1 MVGLVYVCCVFAIP
15 MPSVEERRMAW
26 QHLIPAKAISEAEL
40 LKALAQQNFDI
51 KMYTGEQGSNL
62 DPPLFEKEK
71 RLAELLYNNE
81 KYDDALRAYRKLC
94 TTGNEIFKRELEA
107 TGSGPIFG
115 ESLAAANLNYAKCLI
130 RAGDPAEASRAA
142 KLGITCSGD
151 STSSTQNV
159 SMYLRGI
166 LALSAHQIKTCKKW
180 WADKYFDT
188 FIELVGRIRSKKPVT
203 LDIGVE
209 PVKFTSEQAEQ
220 LGPLLSELGDIYI
233 KRDDP
238 ARAERAY
245 KGAQDAWIALGEKG
259 QHNLAAVDQRLAQLY
274 VKTKNYDDATTLIQD
289 ALDKSSDSDYLAK
302 SKLLLD
308 KEDALWGARK
318 YYESS
323 LVRCEAMR
331 LWIQKQAMRL
341 WIQEQH
347 K

>member
-1 MVGLVYVCCVFAIP
+1 
-15 MPSVEERRMAW
+15 MAW

-94 TTGNEIFKRELEA
+94 AAGNEIFERELKA

-115 ESLAAANLNYAKCLI
+115 ESLAVANLNYAKCLL
-130 RAGDPAEASRAA
+130 RAGEPFEANQAA
-142 KLGITCSGD
+142 KQGITCLGNSSSSNQNL
-151 STSSTQNV
+151 ST
-159 SMYLRGI
+159 YLAGVV
-166 LALSAHQIKTCKKW
+166 ALGAHQTKACKKW
-180 WADKYFDT
+180 WADKDFDT
-188 FIELVGRIRSKKPVT
+188 FIKLVDRIRNKKSET
-203 LDIGVE
+203 LDIGVD

-238 ARAERAY
+238 ARAEHAY
-245 KGAQDAWIALGEKG
+245 KGAQDAWTALDEKG
-259 QHNLAAVDQRLAQLY
+259 QHNLAVVDQRLAQLY
-274 VKTKNYDDATTLIQD
+274 VKTKHYDDATTLIQD
-289 ALDKSSDSDYLAK
+289 ALDKSNDSDYLAK

-323 LVRCEAMR
+323 LIRGEAMR
-331 LWIQKQAMRL
+331 LWIQKQVMRL